1 MEEAL
6 RRIELD
12 LMWYAEARMLLD
24 TLGDQ
29 LDDLLM
35 PTCAKGSHI
44 GATTGRP
51 GNPTATRAF
60 RREELR
66 RKIGPAR
73 RVVSWVDAWLPSLR
87 DDDRLLI
94 VVRYGLRDG
103 EAALLQ
109 HAAWAAG
116 IPCDDDA
123 ETLAV
128 AEHIRALIAD
138 ALAFT
143 RRRAA

>member
-1 MEEAL
+1 
-6 RRIELD
+6 
-12 LMWYAEARMLLD
+12 MLLD
-24 TLGDQ
+24 TLRDQ
-29 LDDLLM
+29 LNDLLM
-35 PTCAKGSHI
+35 PTCAKWSHI

-51 GNPTATRAF
+51 GNPTETRAF

-73 RVVSWVDAWLPSLR
+73 RVVVWVDAWLSSLR

-103 EAALLQ
+103 APALLQ

-116 IPCDDDA
+116 IPCDDEA
-123 ETLAV
+123 EGLAV
-128 AEHIRALIAD
+128 AGHIRGLIAD
-138 ALAFT
+138 AFSFT
-143 RRRAA
+143 RGRAA